1 MTALG
6 IAHVADLVRLG
17 VPAGVATLIVQSC
30 DQLPR
35 EGLTADE
42 IDAFAGQLAEL
53 AAEAMKAR
61 AS

>member
-6 IAHVADLVRLG
+6 QAHVADLVRMG

-30 DQLPR
+30 DQLPA
-35 EGLTADE
+35 ELTEAE
-42 IDAFAGQLAEL
+42 IDSFAGQLAEL